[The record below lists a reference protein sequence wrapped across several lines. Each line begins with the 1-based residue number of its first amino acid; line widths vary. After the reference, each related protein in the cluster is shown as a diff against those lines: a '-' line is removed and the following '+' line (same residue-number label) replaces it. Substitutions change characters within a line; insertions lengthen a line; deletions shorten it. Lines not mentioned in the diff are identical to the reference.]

1 MVIKIKQR
9 KIAVVVGGANLDI
22 KGYSNNYIRYSS
34 SPGYIEESPG
44 GVGRNIA
51 EDLALLAK
59 DVYLLTVLAD
69 DHNGDFLAD
78 ITAASGVNLDHIKK
92 IAADKIP
99 SGRYLAHLDQSG
111 DLMGAVADMRILA
124 EIDLDYLKSKIE
136 LIAGASILILDTN
149 LKLDAVRYLLNFCE
163 DSSIITLIDAVSVE
177 KSLKLRS
184 QLKKIDYL
192 RANLD
197 EAEIIFSIREINET
211 VKTKNLKGRLKK
223 LNEVYA
229 ELDISTVVIISLGAK
244 GCYLLAKKEGKLYH
258 KLFAAEKIAREDIV
272 ESTGAGDALTAGI
285 AAALMEEMEVEAA
298 IKLGIRAASITIQSK
313 YSSNPELKKLNTH

>member
-1 MVIKIKQR
+1 MIKIKQR

-163 DSSIITLIDAVSVE
+163 DSSIITLI
-177 KSLKLRS
+177 
-184 QLKKIDYL
+184 
-192 RANLD
+192 
-197 EAEIIFSIREINET
+197 
-211 VKTKNLKGRLKK
+211 
-223 LNEVYA
+223 
-229 ELDISTVVIISLGAK
+229 
-244 GCYLLAKKEGKLYH
+244 
-258 KLFAAEKIAREDIV
+258 
-272 ESTGAGDALTAGI
+272 
-285 AAALMEEMEVEAA
+285 
-298 IKLGIRAASITIQSK
+298 
-313 YSSNPELKKLNTH
+313 